1 MYGDGVCCGTR
12 NTRLRTPNVKHEAR
26 GVVRASEHGR
36 TDAGKSNP
44 RTSASRQ
51 AARLGCTEDLLR
63 LASQGTGVLPP
74 GDISVDLRDR
84 LAQEAS
90 KVAGQVLRICIRALD
105 YCPPVDI
112 TYGEYL
118 RALITADSELVPDD
132 ARDYRTAFV
141 SAFRDRGIYPAEVWH
156 MSPASLVWEPPPLPL
171 KNISNVLKG

>member
-1 MYGDGVCCGTR
+1 WVAR
-12 NTRLRTPNVKHEAR
+12 KQTRLDYPNATEAHAR
-26 GVVRASEHGR
+26 GAVLVAAVF
-36 TDAGKSNP
+36 DAFLQLYK
-44 RTSASRQ
+44 RR
-51 AARLGCTEDLLR
+51 TEDLLR

-90 KVAGQVLRICIRALD
+90 KVTGQVFGICIGALD
-105 YCPPVDI
+105 YCPPVTT
-112 TYGEYL
+112 TYGKSP
-118 RALITADSELVPDD
+118 RALITAASELVPDD

-171 KNISNVLKG
+171 KNISNVLT